1 MPSEASYSW
10 KSCRAVA
17 IWSADVAGTMSKL
30 TSASSRQIERPRRGG
45 LIRIAREQARI
56 GIRAEP
62 GPIGHADGAAGRA
75 DRLGDERGDERS
87 ARKLDV
93 RHARRR
99 GGQMQ
104 VRCESGLVV
113 ERVRD
118 QGHVGGGGE
127 DRDLLHLEEF
137 VYLRH

>member
-1 MPSEASYSW
+1 MPREASYSL
-10 KSCRAVA
+10 KSCRAAA
-17 IWSADVAGTMSKL
+17 IWSADVAGMMSKL
-30 TSASSRQIERPRRGG
+30 TSASSRRQAHVGSRQIERPRCGG

-99 GGQMQ
+99 GGQK
-104 VRCESGLVV
+104 
-113 ERVRD
+113 
-118 QGHVGGGGE
+118 
-127 DRDLLHLEEF
+127 
-137 VYLRH
+137 